1 MVQQSNTLLLPTGR
15 VGVEDA
21 CSGIRSILGCLF
33 AGTFLSAIFFKF
45 SEAKDLSKKMKSKA
59 RELETMLTGFL
70 KDVGAETRLADD

>member
-1 MVQQSNTLLLPTGR
+1 
-15 VGVEDA
+15 
-21 CSGIRSILGCLF
+21 LF

-70 KDVGAETRLADD
+70 KDVGAETRLTDD